1 MLKSSN
7 KVQYIDKSYI
17 EKRKILRKFHFQSK
31 VSNEIINEILY
42 KVIKKVRYH
51 YLLDSNDFLQN
62 LLIDGY
68 ICYEKKYINGILIS
82 LIPIDVV
89 NLTIDYVDNET
100 VYILNKNKDN
110 QQIFTSDQ
118 IIYIMSPTN
127 SYISIVE
134 MIYLNIMDNHSKYTI
149 KYHINN
155 IIKLYNDIILKL
167 K

>member
-1 MLKSSN
+1 MIN
-7 KVQYIDKSYI
+7 KVQYLDKSYT

-31 VSNEIINEILY
+31 ESNDIINKILY
-42 KVIKKVRYH
+42 KIIKKVKYH

-100 VYILNKNKDN
+100 VYILNKDKNN
-110 QQIFTSDQ
+110 QQIFTNDQ

-127 SYISIVE
+127 SYISIAE
-134 MIYLNIMDNHSKYTI
+134 MVFLNIMDIHSKYTI
-149 KYHINN
+149 KYYIDN
-155 IIKLYNDIILKL
+155 IIKLYNDILLKL